1 MCLFVCFL
9 ILFLNKRTCW
19 AVGDN
24 YTGFAWVLKNLEMLK
39 FYIEKDY
46 RSWKDVEI
54 CLTQAIEFS
63 EFTL

>member
-24 YTGFAWVLKNLEMLK
+24 YTGFVLVLKNLEMLE

-54 CLTQAIEFS
+54 CSTQAIEFS
-63 EFTL
+63 KFTL

>member
-24 YTGFAWVLKNLEMLK
+24 YTGFAWVLKNLEMLE

-46 RSWKDVEI
+46 RSCKDLEI
-54 CLTQAIEFS
+54 GLTQAIGS
-63 EFTL
+63 LEFTL

>member
-24 YTGFAWVLKNLEMLK
+24 YTGFAWVLKNLEILE
-39 FYIEKDY
+39 FFIEKDY
-46 RSWKDVEI
+46 RSWKDLEI
-54 CLTQAIEFS
+54 SLTQAIRFS